1 MKYLDKRTF
10 QQASQRGNNKYV
22 IKGICGAAIQKLSNL
37 TKELLTEGEQMII
50 GDVILS
56 LSILSDNDRFDKAT
70 AELGFKV
77 WRYDFIIIENST
89 MYHKTNQSSTEYK
102 FWKNKER
109 EGLKIQ
115 VTNKYLL

>member
-1 MKYLDKRTF
+1 MKRTF

-37 TKELLTEGEQMII
+37 TKGLLTEGEQMII
-50 GDVILS
+50 EDAIYS
-56 LSILSDNDRFDKAT
+56 LTKLSDNDRFDKAT

-77 WRYDFIIIENST
+77 WRYDFLVIENGT
-89 MYHKTNQSSTEYK
+89 PFEKTNQSSTEYK
-102 FWKNKER
+102 FWKKNE
-109 EGLKIQ
+109 ELGLKIQ